1 MFLLIFYLPDS
12 ESQNGKICWA
22 KQLAFLWNPLPI
34 GLPRVWTSKTANQA
48 SPNSMVI
55 PVGINA
61 WSAGSQ
67 DLRMMSSNHSEI
79 YGHWACRRQR
89 NVGSCFVGKKKT
101 WCLWWFSYVK
111 AHTNVC
117 LDMWF
122 GGLWVMNLAKLMVF
136 GPFAKWFM
144 ESQKAKIMSVIRCFF
159 PSLVFIVTSKTTQK
173 NGRTEHLPVHPDA
186 KNGGD
191 FNRRI
196 RFFSCA
202 KEFRASSKSLINSC
216 LSSGLPH
223 FKTMGVVGLL
233 KRRGTMWR
241 VKMYVKQWTQPQK
254 MGCWM
259 RESENNAFLNATTA
273 IHLHS

>member
-1 MFLLIFYLPDS
+1 MWFP
-12 ESQNGKICWA
+12 
-22 KQLAFLWNPLPI
+22 
-34 GLPRVWTSKTANQA
+34 
-48 SPNSMVI
+48 
-55 PVGINA
+55 
-61 WSAGSQ
+61 
-67 DLRMMSSNHSEI
+67 
-79 YGHWACRRQR
+79 
-89 NVGSCFVGKKKT
+89 
-101 WCLWWFSYVK
+101 WWFSYVV
-111 AHTNVC
+111 AHTHVC

-122 GGLWVMNLAKLMVF
+122 GGLWVMNLAKIMVF
-136 GPFAKWFM
+136 GPFAGSW
-144 ESQKAKIMSVIRCFF
+144 KAKKQKSCLWFDVFSVSCFHCDF
-159 PSLVFIVTSKTTQK
+159 EKPKK
-173 NGRTEHLPVHPDA
+173 DGRTEHLPVHPDA

-191 FNRRI
+191 FDRRI

-241 VKMYVKQWTQPQK
+241 VKMYVKQGTQPQK

-259 RESENNAFLNATTA
+259 RESENNAFLTATTA

>member
-1 MFLLIFYLPDS
+1 ML
-12 ESQNGKICWA
+12 EVQVHRICAWCH
-22 KQLAFLWNPLPI
+22 QTI
-34 GLPRVWTSKTANQA
+34 RRYTATE
-48 SPNSMVI
+48 
-55 PVGINA
+55 PVGVN
-61 WSAGSQ
+61 
-67 DLRMMSSNHSEI
+67 E
-79 YGHWACRRQR
+79 RRVMRREPDQ
-89 NVGSCFVGKKKT
+89 T
-101 WCLWWFSYVK
+101 IWW
-111 AHTNVC
+111 
-117 LDMWF
+117 L
-122 GGLWVMNLAKLMVF
+122 VF

-241 VKMYVKQWTQPQK
+241 VKMYVKQGTQPQK

-259 RESENNAFLNATTA
+259 RESENNAFLTATTA